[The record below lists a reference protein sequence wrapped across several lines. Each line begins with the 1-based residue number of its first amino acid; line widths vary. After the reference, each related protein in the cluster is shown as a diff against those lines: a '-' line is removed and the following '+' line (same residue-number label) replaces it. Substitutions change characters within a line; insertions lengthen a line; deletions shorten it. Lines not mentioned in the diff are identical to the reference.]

1 MGQAFG
7 TRGSVQDNTSVTPVV
22 TLGSSGS
29 NLPYVAQSTNPAAFN
44 GSNVNYNQFKA
55 PVGGSYQWNLA
66 MQREISNDMVF
77 DLAYVG
83 SHGHDLPFTVDI
95 NQVPE
100 NRLAPN
106 DQQFRPFPQFG
117 NVLGSTNNA
126 ISNYHS
132 LQAAVQKRFSNG
144 LNFNFNYVWSH
155 FLDEMASSG
164 WGSRA
169 GALNYQRSFDPSAN
183 YANSNFDIRN
193 KFAGSALYQ
202 LPFGRG
208 KRFMNNNLLLDEVL
222 GGWQGTGIVVIQSGQ
237 PFTVSMATDNSYSL
251 AQNSQWY
258 PNLIGNPHLGN
269 RGPYHGTNQW
279 FNEAAFAQPAAG
291 TFGNAGR
298 NLLNGPGLANVN
310 FSLGKTFTIWENVKL
325 QIRGDAQ
332 NVFNHPSFG
341 LPTSGGVNQSS
352 AQLVVN
358 PNDGSIATGTSTI
371 RSVTVKGRLMQLNA
385 RISF

>member
-1 MGQAFG
+1 M
-7 TRGSVQDNTSVTPVV
+7 
-22 TLGSSGS
+22 
-29 NLPYVAQSTNPAAFN
+29 
-44 GSNVNYNQFKA
+44 
-55 PVGGSYQWNLA
+55 
-66 MQREISNDMVF
+66 
-77 DLAYVG
+77 
-83 SHGHDLPFTVDI
+83 
-95 NQVPE
+95 
-100 NRLAPN
+100 
-106 DQQFRPFPQFG
+106 DQ
-117 NVLGSTNNA
+117 
-126 ISNYHS
+126 
-132 LQAAVQKRFSNG
+132 
-144 LNFNFNYVWSH
+144 
-155 FLDEMASSG
+155 MASSG

-169 GALNYQRSFDPSAN
+169 GALNYQRSFDPGAN

-193 KFAGSALYQ
+193 AFKGSALYQ

-208 KRFMNNNLLLDEVL
+208 KRFMNNNLFLDEVF
-222 GGWQGTGIVVIQSGQ
+222 GGWQATGIVVIQSGQ

-258 PNLIGNPHLGN
+258 PNLVGNPRLAN

-310 FSLGKTFTIWENVKL
+310 FSLGKTFTIWEDVKL
-325 QIRGDAQ
+325 QIRADAQ

-358 PNDGSIATGTSTI
+358 PDGSIATGTSTI